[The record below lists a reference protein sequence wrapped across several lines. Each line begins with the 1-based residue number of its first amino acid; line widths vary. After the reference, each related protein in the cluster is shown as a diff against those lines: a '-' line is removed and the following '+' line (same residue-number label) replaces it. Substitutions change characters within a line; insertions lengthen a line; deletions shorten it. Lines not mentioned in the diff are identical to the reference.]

1 MNWTTQAIFSLLLF
15 SSLTH
20 YTMAGN
26 RSLATVLRLFLVLT
40 LFHNPITV
48 DGQSIPAVALFT
60 FGDSNFDA
68 GNKQSLTKA
77 NVAQCFWPYG
87 KSRDDPNGKFSDG
100 FIAPDFVGTFK
111 IFITEVNLLNLH
123 DPTTTGIW
131 LGIATAHD
139 LTFRIVFLL
148 LVSWNPIS
156 TLQTR
161 DGFGYL
167 WNERKPLKWKNQTN
181 IKNWT

>member
-1 MNWTTQAIFSLLLF
+1 
-15 SSLTH
+15 
-20 YTMAGN
+20 MAGN
-26 RSLATVLRLFLVLT
+26 GSLATVLGVFLVLT

-48 DGQSIPAVALFT
+48 AGQSIPAVALFT

-77 NVAQCFWPYG
+77 NVPQGFWPYG

-123 DPTTTGIW
+123 DPTTSGY
-131 LGIATAHD
+131 GE
-139 LTFRIVFLL
+139 VLL
-148 LVSWNPIS
+148 PHMTSL
-156 TLQTR
+156 L
-161 DGFGYL
+161 
-167 WNERKPLKWKNQTN
+167 E
-181 IKNWT
+181 